1 MVKLDPLIWLPS
13 SSVKV
18 EKYLV
23 KHMTA
28 VLTVVDA
35 LIKDESNSCQED
47 NTGKLVDAVIL
58 LANTNSEVNLHWRGR
73 LKPELHLSY
82 YHLCSPS
89 NTITSPIFGD
99 DLLKN
104 VKDIAEAN
112 EISSTIHGRRRLA
125 GKGRGS
131 LQAPT
136 AALLTGQIST
146 MHPGQ
151 KTTIAPPSQTG
162 GKWSRRGSSNN
173 RRNVNKETLIYITT

>member
-1 MVKLDPLIWLPS
+1 M
-13 SSVKV
+13 
-18 EKYLV
+18 
-23 KHMTA
+23 
-28 VLTVVDA
+28 
-35 LIKDESNSCQED
+35 
-47 NTGKLVDAVIL
+47 
-58 LANTNSEVNLHWRGR
+58 
-73 LKPELHLSY
+73 
-82 YHLCSPS
+82 CSPS

-125 GKGRGS
+125 VKGRGS

-151 KTTIAPPSQTG
+151 KTTSAPPPLPNQEGSGQEEEAATTG
-162 GKWSRRGSSNN
+162 ETSIKKPLSISPPEKDQMPLATSHVTTLVCRTKYFIPAWQEITADRQILEMVRGCPI
-173 RRNVNKETLIYITT
+173 EF